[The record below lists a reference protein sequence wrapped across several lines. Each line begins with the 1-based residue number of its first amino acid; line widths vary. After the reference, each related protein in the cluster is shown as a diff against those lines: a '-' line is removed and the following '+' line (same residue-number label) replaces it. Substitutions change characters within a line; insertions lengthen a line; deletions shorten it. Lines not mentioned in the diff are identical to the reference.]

1 MSCRPME
8 DLEREAIPIAAGM
21 ANDDIIS
28 KNGGGNISGAGLTC
42 ASLFSEAGASTL
54 CFDFIS
60 SFRGLGG
67 DSASSST
74 RLLRKDESIAFGL
87 AVLESVGGSSASSA
101 RSEVP

>member
-8 DLEREAIPIAAGM
+8 DLEREASPIAAGM

-28 KNGGGNISGAGLTC
+28 KNGDGNISGAGLTC

-54 CFDFIS
+54 CFDCIS

-101 RSEVP
+101 RPEVP